1 MSWTLKYHFDMLHP
15 KLRFPE
21 FKENWNKKKLK
32 DIAEVNPTN
41 TELPQT
47 FIYIDLES
55 VDTGVLKKENLISK
69 ENAPSRAQRLL
80 KENDIL
86 FQTVRPYQM
95 NNLFFN
101 KTGDYVASTG
111 YAQIRAC
118 QNSKFLYQYLHFK
131 KFVDLVLEK
140 CTGTSYPSINASDL
154 TKTIISIPSLP
165 EQQKIASFLSTV
177 DEKINLL
184 KKQLSLLKQYKKG
197 VMQKIFS
204 REIRFNDEDGKEF
217 PEWGEKKIKE
227 IMDERN
233 SQAPKSVNYPLMAFI
248 AKKGVTPKG
257 DRYNREFLVNDQ
269 ENKKYKKTEYGDF
282 IYSSN
287 NLETGSIG
295 LNKYGSATISPVYSI
310 FKINELADFRFLSDY
325 LSRKEFIYKMTTY
338 RQGVVYGQ
346 WRIHESD
353 FLQIK
358 EYIPSVSEQKK
369 IASFLSAIDE
379 KIDKNEDQ
387 IRKMELWKKGL
398 LQQMFI

>member
-1 MSWTLKYHFDMLHP
+1 MLHP

-41 TELPQT
+41 TKLPQT

-55 VDTGVLKKENLISK
+55 VDTGVLKKENLISR

-140 CTGTSYPSINASDL
+140 CTGTSYPSINTSDL

-165 EQQKIASFLSTV
+165 EQEKIASFLSTV

-184 KKQLSLLKQYKKG
+184 KKQLSLLEQYKKG

-204 REIRFNDEDGKEF
+204 REIRFKDEDGKEF
-217 PEWGEKKIKE
+217 PEWEERRLNEVVKIYDGTHQTPIYVDEGIPFYSVEHVTSNQFTKTKYISREVFEK
-227 IMDERN
+227 
-233 SQAPKSVNYPLMAFI
+233 
-248 AKKGVTPKG
+248 
-257 DRYNREFLVNDQ
+257 
-269 ENKKYKKTEYGDF
+269 ENKRVKLERGD
-282 IYSSN
+282 I
-287 NLETGSIG
+287 LMTRIGSIG
-295 LNKYGSATISPVYSI
+295 VAKLINWEVEGSFYVSLALLKNNNAISNEYLAHFIHSRFFQNELWKRTIHVAFPQ
-310 FKINELADFRFLSDY
+310 KINLGEIGECIVKL
-325 LSRKEFIYKMTTY
+325 
-338 RQGVVYGQ
+338 
-346 WRIHESD
+346 
-353 FLQIK
+353 
-358 EYIPSVSEQKK
+358 PSLSEQQK
-369 IASFLSAIDE
+369 IASFLSTIDE
-379 KIDKNEDQ
+379 KIDYKKDQ
-387 IRKMELWKKGL
+387 IRKMESWKKGL
-398 LQQMFI
+398 LQQMLI

>member
-1 MSWTLKYHFDMLHP
+1 MSSWEARTIGSIGDVKMCKRILKEQTNPIGDIPF
-15 KLRFPE
+15 
-21 FKENWNKKKLK
+21 FKIGTFGKKPDAYIESQLFETYKKKYSYPK
-32 DIAEVNPTN
+32 IGDI
-41 TELPQT
+41 
-47 FIYIDLES
+47 
-55 VDTGVLKKENLISK
+55 LISAAGTIGRK
-69 ENAPSRAQRLL
+69 VCFDGFPSYYQDSNIVWLSHDETIILNTFLFYVYDNITWQTENTTISRL
-80 KENDIL
+80 
-86 FQTVRPYQM
+86 Y
-95 NNLFFN
+95 NN
-101 KTGDYVASTG
+101 
-111 YAQIRAC
+111 II
-118 QNSKFLYQYLHFK
+118 
-131 KFVDLVLEK
+131 LEK
-140 CTGTSYPSINASDL
+140 
-154 TKTIISIPSLP
+154 IIVIPSLP

-184 KKQLSLLKQYKKG
+184 KKQLTLLEQYKKG
-197 VMQKIFS
+197 MTQKIFS
-204 REIRFNDEDGKEF
+204 REIRFKDEEGNEF
-217 PEWGEKKIKE
+217 PEWEEKKIME

-233 SQAPKSVNYPLMAFI
+233 SQAPKSLNYPLMAFI

-358 EYIPSVSEQKK
+358 EFIPSVSEQKK

-379 KIDKNEDQ
+379 KIDKNENQ

>member
-1 MSWTLKYHFDMLHP
+1 VSSWEARTIGSIGDVKMCKRILKEQTNPIGDIPF
-15 KLRFPE
+15 
-21 FKENWNKKKLK
+21 FKIGTFGKKPDAYIESQLFETYKKKYSYPK
-32 DIAEVNPTN
+32 IGDI
-41 TELPQT
+41 
-47 FIYIDLES
+47 
-55 VDTGVLKKENLISK
+55 LISAAGTIGRK
-69 ENAPSRAQRLL
+69 VCFDGFPSYYQDSNIVWLSHDETIILNTFLFYVYDNITWQTENTTISRL
-80 KENDIL
+80 
-86 FQTVRPYQM
+86 Y
-95 NNLFFN
+95 NN
-101 KTGDYVASTG
+101 
-111 YAQIRAC
+111 II
-118 QNSKFLYQYLHFK
+118 
-131 KFVDLVLEK
+131 LEK
-140 CTGTSYPSINASDL
+140 
-154 TKTIISIPSLP
+154 IIVIPSLP

-184 KKQLSLLKQYKKG
+184 KKQLTLLEQYKKG
-197 VMQKIFS
+197 MTQKIFS
-204 REIRFNDEDGKEF
+204 REIRFKDEEGNEF
-217 PEWGEKKIKE
+217 PEWEEKKIME

-233 SQAPKSVNYPLMAFI
+233 SQAPKSLNYPLMAFI

-358 EYIPSVSEQKK
+358 EFIPSVSEQKK

-379 KIDKNEDQ
+379 KIDKNENQ

>member
-1 MSWTLKYHFDMLHP
+1 MEKTKP
-15 KLRFPE
+15 NLRFPN

-55 VDTGVLKKENLISK
+55 VETGVLKKENLISK

-101 KTGDYVASTG
+101 KTGNYVASTG

-140 CTGTSYPSINASDL
+140 CTGTSYPSINATDL

-184 KKQLSLLKQYKKG
+184 KKQLTLLEQYKKG

-204 REIRFNDEDGKEF
+204 REIRFKDEDGKEF
-217 PEWGEKKIKE
+217 PEW
-227 IMDERN
+227 
-233 SQAPKSVNYPLMAFI
+233 
-248 AKKGVTPKG
+248 
-257 DRYNREFLVNDQ
+257 EFLNGDKVFNSISNKNQNSDLPVLAISQ
-269 ENKKYKKTEYGDF
+269 EFGAIPRHLIDYKVAVTDKSLESYKVVEVGDF
-282 IYSSN
+282 IISLRSFQGGIEYSTYKGICSPAYVILKPIIEIERFFYKCYFKTDN
-287 NLETGSIG
+287 YIIE
-295 LNKYGSATISPVYSI
+295 LNKKLEGIRDGKMVS
-310 FKINELADFRFLSDY
+310 FKYFSEI
-325 LSRKEFIYKMTTY
+325 
-338 RQGVVYGQ
+338 
-346 WRIHESD
+346 
-353 FLQIK
+353 QIPFPC
-358 EYIPSVSEQKK
+358 ISEQQK
-369 IASFLSAIDE
+369 IASFLSSIEDKLE
-379 KIDKNEDQ
+379 KNKNQ

-398 LQQMFI
+398 LQQMFV